1 MPEETD
7 LLSLLSMG
15 TVYAL
20 EIINAKLEY
29 SNNARTFIQINRLPF
44 VGVVPLIKK
53 FGCNPKKQFFEGFLD
68 FDVALIVE
76 FFQMWNT

>member
-7 LLSLLSMG
+7 LLNLISLG

-29 SNNARTFIQINRLPF
+29 SNNARKFIEINRLPF
-44 VGVVPLIKK
+44 VGVIPLITK
-53 FGCNPKKQFFEGFLD
+53 F
-68 FDVALIVE
+68 
-76 FFQMWNT
+76 